1 MTGKVIAL
9 ENYIGKLS
17 TDLTSEEYH
26 QLKGTFSSSQ
36 LKDMLK
42 DPEYFYRKY
51 ISKEEERAEIG
62 AFHVGTYF
70 HTAVLEPEKLQ
81 DECAVY
87 TGKIRNG
94 KDWEDFKAANAGK
107 CIITQREVETVEKL
121 VKAVRN
127 SPVSMG
133 CLSGAAPEVSA
144 FCELYVLGDDIFSS
158 RNAYWYCLDVS
169 CGWMKTTLD
178 YEPEDIA
185 EFGVKVIV
193 KVRADAIKLGE
204 GMISDLK
211 STTGNAKSTWEM
223 QQKVSSYNY
232 DLSAAFYLDI
242 FSIVTGS
249 DYEKFVWIFASK
261 DYHNCKSY
269 VASARNIQVGR
280 AKWRR
285 AVADIAKYKSANW
298 KFVDE
303 MGEIGPTVFNLEW
316 IK

>member
-1 MTGKVIAL
+1 
-9 ENYIGKLS
+9 
-17 TDLTSEEYH
+17 
-26 QLKGTFSSSQ
+26 
-36 LKDMLK
+36 
-42 DPEYFYRKY
+42 
-51 ISKEEERAEIG
+51 
-62 AFHVGTYF
+62 
-70 HTAVLEPEKLQ
+70 
-81 DECAVY
+81 
-87 TGKIRNG
+87 
-94 KDWEDFKAANAGK
+94 
-107 CIITQREVETVEKL
+107 
-121 VKAVRN
+121 
-127 SPVSMG
+127 
-133 CLSGAAPEVSA
+133 
-144 FCELYVLGDDIFSS
+144 
-158 RNAYWYCLDVS
+158 
-169 CGWMKTTLD
+169 MKTTLD